1 MKKYKNVSGQS
12 VGFLLDRRTYD
23 FQNNEIVSA
32 PDNLVDRIQGIVT
45 KIVPIEE
52 SKPLVNVPVTA
63 SITVEEPKKKTTVKK
78 VTPK

>member
-12 VGFLLDRRTYD
+12 VGFLLDGRTYD

-32 PDNLVDRIQGIVT
+32 PDNLVERIQDIVT

-52 SKPLVNVPVTA
+52 PKPVVIAPAPIVALAPV
-63 SITVEEPKKKTTVKK
+63 KKATVKK
-78 VTPK
+78 VTTK